1 MRGRDGCSI
10 AETTG
15 RSLTQPPM
23 TPWFDSFVFGAA
35 NSLHCACMCG
45 PLALA
50 FQGGTR
56 GAVAYHLGRTLA
68 YGAVGVALGGIGSA
82 LGSRQLGTPTAWVAF
97 VLAAG
102 LLVLALVGERG
113 AMAIPGLG
121 QALQRVMGKTRS
133 LSPAVRAGLLG
144 VFTPLLPCGL
154 LWAACAGAAVSG
166 SAVDGGGVMT
176 GFALGSLPLLLL
188 AQTQAGR
195 LARRFGP
202 RTLMF
207 VQRGAMLL
215 AAGTL
220 VWRGIVSMQGESC
233 CH

>member
-1 MRGRDGCSI
+1 M
-10 AETTG
+10 
-15 RSLTQPPM
+15 
-23 TPWFDSFVFGAA
+23 WFDSFVFGAA

-56 GAVAYHLGRTLA
+56 GAFSYHVGRTFS
-68 YGAVGVALGGIGSA
+68 YGAVGVALGAFGSA
-82 LGSRQLGTPTAWVAF
+82 LGSKQLGAPTAWVAF

-102 LLVLALVGERG
+102 LLVLAMLGERG
-113 AMAIPGLG
+113 ALAIPGLG
-121 QALQRVMGKTRS
+121 RAMTRAMAKTRG
-133 LSPAVRAGLLG
+133 LSPAWRAGLLG
-144 VFTPLLPCGL
+144 LFTPLLPCGL
-154 LWAACAGAAVSG
+154 LWAACAAAAVAG
-166 SAVDGGGVMT
+166 SALDGGAVMT

-195 LARRFGP
+195 LAQRFGP
-202 RTLMF
+202 RTMQF

-215 AAGTL
+215 AAGIL
-220 VWRGIVSMQGESC
+220 IWRGVVAMQGESC

>member
-1 MRGRDGCSI
+1 
-10 AETTG
+10 
-15 RSLTQPPM
+15 M
-23 TPWFDSFVFGAA
+23 TPLLESFVVGVV

-50 FQGGTR
+50 FQGGAK
-56 GAVAYHLGRTLA
+56 GAASYHIGRMA
-68 YGAVGVALGGIGSA
+68 SYGLVGVVLGGVGAAMGSA
-82 LGSRQLGTPTAWVAF
+82 QLGTPTAYVAF

-102 LLVLALVGERG
+102 LIVLALFGERALSIPG
-113 AMAIPGLG
+113 AGLGSTLQRAMA
-121 QALQRVMGKTRS
+121 KTRAW
-133 LSPAVRAGLLG
+133 SPAMRAGMLG

-154 LWAACAGAAVSG
+154 LWAVFASATVAGTPLAGG
-166 SAVDGGGVMT
+166 SVML

-195 LARRFGP
+195 LAQRFGP
-202 RTLMF
+202 TTLKW

-215 AAGTL
+215 AAGAL
-220 VWRGIVSMQGESC
+220 IYRGVLGLQGESC